1 MSPVPKNDIPQ
12 DLRPVLVEWGV
23 GIADHR
29 EIDHATQYYLE
40 RGPES
45 VLLNV
50 FSTGRVVVQGKN
62 SGLKDLLAG
71 RIAARE
77 NKQRAGAKGARSGS
91 RPALDGTPRVGV
103 DEAGKGDYFGPLV
116 VAGVRITG
124 MEAAEKLQELG
135 VRDSKTLGDYAV
147 RAMAERVLE
156 AVGPQNVR
164 VVALSPR
171 EYEDRRSV
179 AGNVNRLLDEI
190 DAEIIGELKSGVEL
204 IVVDQYATSA
214 RERLRPFVP
223 EGVRL
228 EVRQKAEDD
237 AAVATASILARAR
250 YLEEMERLSER
261 VGFELPRGSTH
272 VLEAALRVVEELG
285 EEGLAEVAKIHFSI
299 TRQVLGAKEEPHGGG
314 SS

>member
-1 MSPVPKNDIPQ
+1 MSPAPRNGIPQ
-12 DLRPVLVEWGV
+12 DLRIVLDEWGV
-23 GIADHR
+23 RVADHR

-71 RIAARE
+71 RVAARE
-77 NKQRAGAKGARSGS
+77 EKRAGTRGARYSS
-91 RPALDGTPRVGV
+91 RPALDGTPRVGI

-116 VAGVRITG
+116 VAGIRITG
-124 MEAAEKLQELG
+124 REAAEELQELD
-135 VRDSKTLGDYAV
+135 VRDSKTLGVAAA
-147 RAMAERVLE
+147 RLMADRILE
-156 AVGPQNVR
+156 AVGSQNVR

-171 EYEDRRSV
+171 EYEARRSA

-190 DAEIIGELKSGVEL
+190 DAGIIGELKGGVEL

-214 RERLRPFVP
+214 RERLKPFVS

-237 AAVATASILARAR
+237 VAVAAASVAARAR
-250 YLEEMERLSER
+250 YLEEMERLSRE

-272 VLEAALRVVEELG
+272 VTEALRRVYEELG
-285 EEGLAEVAKIHFSI
+285 VESLGEVAKVHFSI
-299 TRQVLGAKEEPHGGG
+299 TEQVLGPVKNDGGRQ
-314 SS
+314 